1 MKKPVVSGPW
11 SVAFDADAFGFN
23 CHRRGMGASVD
34 GEKGRMI
41 RRKGRVELPDGVGGN
56 GNQGYSRL
64 FKVPE
69 EPHQPH
75 DAAPTELGFGFH
87 RFATN
92 MSRLRRWDAHDLMAR
107 HRVVEMFARKK

>member
-41 RRKGRVELPDGVGGN
+41 RRKGRVELPDGVGAREIKAI
-56 GNQGYSRL
+56 QGYSRFRRNHINRTMPL
-64 FKVPE
+64 
-69 EPHQPH
+69 
-75 DAAPTELGFGFH
+75 
-87 RFATN
+87 
-92 MSRLRRWDAHDLMAR
+92 LRSLDLVFTDLLQICRAYGAGTR
-107 HRVVEMFARKK
+107 TT